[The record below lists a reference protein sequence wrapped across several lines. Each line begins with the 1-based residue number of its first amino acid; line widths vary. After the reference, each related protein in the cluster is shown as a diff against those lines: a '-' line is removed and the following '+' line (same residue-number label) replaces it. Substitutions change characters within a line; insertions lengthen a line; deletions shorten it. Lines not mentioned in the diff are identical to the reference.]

1 MNRHFSKED
10 IHMANRH
17 MKRSLASV
25 IIKAMLIKIA
35 MRGSLTL
42 VRMAV
47 IKKNTKTGE
56 NEEKSV
62 L

>member
-1 MNRHFSKED
+1 
-10 IHMANRH
+10 MANRH

-35 MRGSLTL
+35 MRCSLTL